1 MNKGKSVAFYENKSW
16 YYRTKTLLEDGSI
29 KYSKKGGFSSKLE
42 AEKSYNE
49 NIRSFKEAYRKYC
62 IESEVDTSIT
72 FKNYLI
78 YWFEELF
85 CARIENTTQ
94 MLGRYTLY
102 HLIIPSLEND
112 IKIKY
117 VNTEYLDALFQKI
130 SIISKSAGNK
140 SRELISIAMKD
151 AMIDGYINS
160 NPILGTRP
168 YPREKPQVRILDKS
182 QLQAFLKVAKMDSW
196 YLEILLGLLCGL
208 RKGEILGLKFEDIDE
223 KEGTIFIQR
232 QLSSNPISKKNSSKL
247 AESYQCIEKQPKTK
261 NSIRRI
267 KVPPLVLN
275 ELENRR
281 LQVNLDKLRL
291 GDIYEDN
298 GYISCQKNGRPHS
311 MSAMN
316 IALTKLC
323 KRNGIPVI
331 SVHSLRHMYATILI
345 EKSVPLSQI
354 SALLGHSSI
363 STTFEYYC
371 GIINDDEN
379 IIAFM
384 NNKFIPV

>member
-16 YYRTKTLLEDGSI
+16 YHRTKILLEDGSI

-168 YPREKPQVRILDKS
+168 YPRENHK
-182 QLQAFLKVAKMDSW
+182 
-196 YLEILLGLLCGL
+196 
-208 RKGEILGLKFEDIDE
+208 
-223 KEGTIFIQR
+223 
-232 QLSSNPISKKNSSKL
+232 
-247 AESYQCIEKQPKTK
+247 
-261 NSIRRI
+261 
-267 KVPPLVLN
+267 
-275 ELENRR
+275 
-281 LQVNLDKLRL
+281 
-291 GDIYEDN
+291 
-298 GYISCQKNGRPHS
+298 
-311 MSAMN
+311 
-316 IALTKLC
+316 
-323 KRNGIPVI
+323 
-331 SVHSLRHMYATILI
+331 
-345 EKSVPLSQI
+345 
-354 SALLGHSSI
+354 
-363 STTFEYYC
+363 
-371 GIINDDEN
+371 
-379 IIAFM
+379 
-384 NNKFIPV
+384 